1 MRTIST
7 KVENEIHEKFM
18 EYCNQKGM
26 AISEALAEIIKFVDK
41 LVIDMEVDEI
51 PSGLT
56 DDGAANA
63 QAELGMNPCFL
74 VCPIFLAWY
83 RRYKKEK

>member
-26 AISEALAEIIKFVDK
+26 TISEALAEIIKFIDK
-41 LVIDMEVDEI
+41 LVIDMEIEEI
-51 PSGLT
+51 PSSLT
-56 DDGAANA
+56 DDEAADA
-63 QAELGMNPCFL
+63 QAELGINPCSL

-83 RRYKKEK
+83 RRY